1 MAAHTFKLGIFLN
14 ELQLPLDEGL
24 EEANELG
31 VEFVWFSQ
39 LPGKPLIAD
48 LSDAEADDVQR
59 RIEAAGLEHMK
70 VSAGSPFKFLDL
82 TEVTVDT
89 LEDHEEFKA
98 DFRAMVRSMELAN
111 RFGVG
116 AVSVYSFAWPGEYTA
131 DKPTWPMRWMTRGGI
146 ISDVE
151 MDKLVKAYTL
161 MVEQAEKHNVDLV
174 LSMMPWNYTNTTGN
188 FRQVAER
195 IGSDRIKAMWG
206 AADNFNCGESD
217 VSTRGFVNIEP
228 YVFGTHV
235 KDLRVNDGV
244 KLDFDY
250 LPFGE
255 GDIDYR
261 TLFRNVRDS
270 GLDPYVSIST
280 HWTPE
285 SGDRVEAMRTQVK
298 NVKALLDTLDD

>member
-1 MAAHTFKLGIFLN
+1 MASHTFKLGIFLN

-39 LPGKPLIAD
+39 LPGKPPIAD

-59 RIEAAGLEHMK
+59 RVEAAGLEHMK

-161 MVEQAEKHNVDLV
+161 MVEQAEKHDVDLV
-174 LSMMPWNYTNTTGN
+174 LSMMPWNYTNTTAN
-188 FRQVAER
+188 FRRVAER
-195 IGSDRIKAMWG
+195 IGSDRIKVMWG

-228 YVFGTHV
+228 YVFGMHV

-244 KLDFDY
+244 NLDFDY
-250 LPFGE
+250 LPFGK

-261 TLFRNVRDS
+261 TIFRNVRDN

>member
-1 MAAHTFKLGIFLN
+1 MPAHTFKLGIFLN
-14 ELQLPLDEGL
+14 EVQLPLDQGL

-31 VEFVWFSQ
+31 VDFVWFTG
-39 LPGKPLIAD
+39 LPEMPPVAD
-48 LSDAEADDVQR
+48 LSDSEADDIQR
-59 RIEAAGLEHMK
+59 RVEAAGLEQMK
-70 VSAGSPFKFLDL
+70 VSAGSPFKFVDL

-98 DFRAMVRSMELAN
+98 DFRATVRSMELAN

-161 MVEQAEKHNVDLV
+161 MAEQAEKHDVDLV

-188 FRQVAER
+188 FRRVAER

-206 AADNFNCGESD
+206 AADNYNCGEND
-217 VSTRGFVNIEP
+217 VATRGFMNIEP
-228 YVFGTHV
+228 YVFGMHV
-235 KDLRVNDGV
+235 KDLRVNDGLN
-244 KLDFDY
+244 LDFDY

-255 GDIDYR
+255 GDVDYR
-261 TLFRNVRDS
+261 TVFRNVRDG

-285 SGDRVEAMRTQVK
+285 SGDRVEAMRTQVG
-298 NVKALLDTLDD
+298 NVRALLDTLDD